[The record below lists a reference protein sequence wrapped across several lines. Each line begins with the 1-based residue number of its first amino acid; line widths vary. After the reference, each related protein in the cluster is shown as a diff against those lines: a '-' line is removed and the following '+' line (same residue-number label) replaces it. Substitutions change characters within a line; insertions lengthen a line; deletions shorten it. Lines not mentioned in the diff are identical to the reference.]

1 MEGPGPDDRLP
12 ASGHRPPTPAP
23 QPLIPDPC
31 SPPRVPLRDLALVC
45 ARVGAFGFGG
55 GMAMLAILREHV
67 LNRRKWLSETEFM
80 TAVAMAQ
87 MVPGPFIPNVAEYI
101 GYRLRGF
108 KGMLLAAVSFLLP
121 SVLAILV
128 LSIVYFRYGSIPTV
142 QSAFRGIG
150 PVVCAI
156 LLVATGQ
163 LARNSVRSWR
173 SVLIGSLAFAALLVR
188 VDVLLTIVV
197 CGALGILLF
206 AFWGHDSAS
215 CPPHRLHAFVPWFFA
230 PWFVPAAYALQPEH
244 AVGAVLRRAGEL
256 LGVFL
261 KIGTIVWGGGFAA
274 IPFIRSEVVDARH
287 WLTAREFIDGV
298 ALGQITP
305 GPVAITAT
313 FVGYRVLGVA
323 GALLSTI
330 AMFLPSFVILLLLL
344 RVYDRI
350 REHCL
355 VKGFLQGIMPAVV
368 GMLLSAAVVIGRDSI
383 TTLPA
388 AGLGLLGLV
397 LLAVVKFDPVWLVLG
412 GGLLG
417 IAFQGRL

>member
-1 MEGPGPDDRLP
+1 
-12 ASGHRPPTPAP
+12 
-23 QPLIPDPC
+23 
-31 SPPRVPLRDLALVC
+31 
-45 ARVGAFGFGG
+45 
-55 GMAMLAILREHV
+55 MAMLSILREHV
-67 LNRRKWLSETEFM
+67 LIRRKWLSEAEFT

-128 LSIVYFRYGSIPTV
+128 LSIVYFRYGNIPAV

-150 PVVCAI
+150 PAVTAI
-156 LLVATGQ
+156 LLVATWQ
-163 LARNSVRSWR
+163 IARSAARSWR
-173 SVLIGSLAFAALLVR
+173 SIVIGALAFAALSFR
-188 VDVLLTIVV
+188 IDVLLTILT
-197 CGALGILLF
+197 CGLLGILLSVDF
-206 AFWGHDSAS
+206 
-215 CPPHRLHAFVPWFFA
+215 PHRRLYGFAPWLFA
-230 PWFVPAAYALQPEH
+230 PWFVPAAFALRPES
-244 AVGAVLRRAGEL
+244 GIGQVLRRGAEL

-274 IPFIRSEVVDARH
+274 IPFIRYEVVDARH

-323 GALLSTI
+323 GALISTI

-350 REHCL
+350 RDHYL

-368 GMLLSAAVVIGRDSI
+368 GMLLSAAVMIGRESI

-388 AGLGLLGLV
+388 AGLGLLALI
-397 LLAVVKFDPVWLVLG
+397 LLFFAKLDPVWLVLG
-412 GGLLG
+412 GGAVGLLLG
-417 IAFQGRL
+417 SHL

>member
-1 MEGPGPDDRLP
+1 
-12 ASGHRPPTPAP
+12 
-23 QPLIPDPC
+23 
-31 SPPRVPLRDLALVC
+31 
-45 ARVGAFGFGG
+45 
-55 GMAMLAILREHV
+55 MAMLSILREHV
-67 LNRRKWLSETEFM
+67 LNRRKWISEAEF
-80 TAVAMAQ
+80 TAAVAMAQ

-121 SVLAILV
+121 SVLAILA
-128 LSIVYFRYGSIPTV
+128 LSIVYFRYGSVPAV

-163 LARNSVRSWR
+163 LARSAIRSWR
-173 SVLIGSLAFAALLVR
+173 SVLIGSLALAALFFR
-188 VDVLLTIVV
+188 VDVLLTIAA
-197 CGALGILLF
+197 CGALGILFF
-206 AFWGHDSAS
+206 AFRGHDSAS
-215 CPPHRLHAFVPWFFA
+215 HPPHRLHAFVPWFFA

-274 IPFIRSEVVDARH
+274 IPFIRYEVVDARH

-313 FVGYRVLGVA
+313 FVGYRVLGIA
-323 GALLSTI
+323 GALLSTV
-330 AMFLPSFVILLLLL
+330 AMFVPSFVILLLLL

-350 REHCL
+350 REHYL

-383 TTLPA
+383 TTIPA
-388 AGLGLLGLV
+388 AGLGLLGLI
-397 LLAVVKFDPVWLVLG
+397 LLAVVKLDPVWLVLG

-417 IAFQGRL
+417 IVFQGRL

>member
-1 MEGPGPDDRLP
+1 
-12 ASGHRPPTPAP
+12 
-23 QPLIPDPC
+23 
-31 SPPRVPLRDLALVC
+31 
-45 ARVGAFGFGG
+45 
-55 GMAMLAILREHV
+55 MAMLAILREHV

-87 MVPGPFIPNVAEYI
+87 MVPGPFIPNVVEYI
-101 GYRLRGF
+101 GFRLRGF

-128 LSIVYFRYGSIPTV
+128 LSIVYFRYGNIPAV
-142 QSAFRGIG
+142 QAAFRGIG

-188 VDVLLTIVV
+188 IDVLLTIAV

-206 AFWGHDSAS
+206 TFWGHDSSS
-215 CPPHRLHAFVPWFFA
+215 CPPRRLHAFVPWFFA

-274 IPFIRSEVVDARH
+274 IPFIRCEVVDARH

-313 FVGYRVLGVA
+313 FVGYRVLGIA

-350 REHCL
+350 REHYL
-355 VKGFLQGIMPAVV
+355 VRGFLHGIMPAVV

-397 LLAVVKFDPVWLVLG
+397 LLAVVRLDPVWLVLG
-412 GGLLG
+412 GGVLG
-417 IAFQGRL
+417 ILLSGRL